1 MDINDFKEPI
11 PFVVLPFE
19 NPQQELLPIPFMG
32 KIKNRKCSN
41 RKEKTISKNKRK
53 MINAS
58 KKKNRKR

>member
-19 NPQQELLPIPFMG
+19 SVQQELLPMPFMG

-41 RKEKTISKNKRK
+41 RKEKSVSKSKRK

>member
-19 NPQQELLPIPFMG
+19 SVQQELLPMPFMD

-41 RKEKTISKNKRK
+41 RKEKSISKNKRK

>member
-19 NPQQELLPIPFMG
+19 SVQQELLPMPFMG

>member
-19 NPQQELLPIPFMG
+19 SVQQELLPIPFMG

>member
-19 NPQQELLPIPFMG
+19 SIQQELLPMPFMG
-32 KIKNRKCSN
+32 KIKKRGKSN

-53 MINAS
+53 MIKAS
-58 KKKNRKR
+58 KRKNRKR

>member
-11 PFVVLPFE
+11 PLVVLPFE

-32 KIKNRKCSN
+32 RVKNRKCSN
-41 RKEKTISKNKRK
+41 RKEKSVSKNKRK
-53 MINAS
+53 MIKAS